1 MARRYITSLFRGDN
15 VGQTKIDVLYT
26 KPTTAQITTIL
37 GEPSPN
43 IDPGHDIPID
53 PVDPATNI
61 PISFPSGDIPYT
73 PPPVVRPRTAKPRKT
88 QVPML
93 AYNTR
98 PRRNQLAV
106 DGRASANKMY
116 SDREQRLAQ
125 LLDLLKSNEKKGFGF
140 YL

>member
-15 VGQTKIDVLYT
+15 VGQSKIDIFYPKGGPSKL
-26 KPTTAQITTIL
+26 I

-61 PISFPSGDIPYT
+61 PISFPSADVDFPYT